1 MELIDK
7 YMWYQEGPGV
17 RKNQYTSSGVKLLN
31 VANLVEGKI
40 ELSTSSRY
48 ISEDEANGRYNHFL
62 VDEGDLIIASSGIQ
76 VSYFEKKMGIAEKK
90 HLPLC
95 MNTSTIRFKVLDK
108 NITDIR
114 YFMYFLKSNVFK
126 KQIRKL
132 ITGSAQLN
140 FGPSH
145 LKKIKIEMP
154 ELKKQQEIVKKL
166 DRVKKII
173 DIRNNQIIELN
184 ELIKSQFVEMFELEK
199 YELEMLGGISNF
211 IDYRGKTPTISDDK
225 EVRIINAKSVGKG
238 FFKYIDE
245 YITED
250 LYEKWMK
257 RGIAYAGDVL
267 FVTEGHTFGNTC
279 LIPDGI
285 ERFALGQRVITIQ
298 GKEKLNNIYLC
309 YYMQLDE
316 FINKINIYK
325 TGGTAKGIRSKDL
338 AKITIPIPPI
348 TLQNEFSEI
357 VKQIDK
363 QKFEIEKSLKE
374 IQELYE
380 SLMQE
385 YFAKSTLKN
394 E

>member
-1 MELIDK
+1 M
-7 YMWYQEGPGV
+7 
-17 RKNQYTSSGVKLLN
+17 
-31 VANLVEGKI
+31 
-40 ELSTSSRY
+40 
-48 ISEDEANGRYNHFL
+48 
-62 VDEGDLIIASSGIQ
+62 
-76 VSYFEKKMGIAEKK
+76 
-90 HLPLC
+90 
-95 MNTSTIRFKVLDK
+95 LD
-108 NITDIR
+108 
-114 YFMYFLKSNVFK
+114 F
-126 KQIRKL
+126 
-132 ITGSAQLN
+132 
-140 FGPSH
+140 
-145 LKKIKIEMP
+145 
-154 ELKKQQEIVKKL
+154 
-166 DRVKKII
+166 
-173 DIRNNQIIELN
+173 
-184 ELIKSQFVEMFELEK
+184 KSQFVEMFELEK
-199 YELEMLGGISNF
+199 YELEMLGGVSNF

-225 EVRIINAKSVGKG
+225 EVRIVNAKSVGKG

-348 TLQNEFSEI
+348 DLQNQFSEI

-363 QKFEIEKSLKE
+363 QKFESMIQLKMMEK
-374 IQELYE
+374 IYNIINDRRR
-380 SLMQE
+380 
-385 YFAKSTLKN
+385 YV
-394 E
+394 

>member
-1 MELIDK
+1 MELIEK

-154 ELKKQQEIVKKL
+154 ELNKQQEIVKKL

-199 YELEMLGGISNF
+199 YELEMLGGVSNF

-225 EVRIINAKSVGKG
+225 EVRIVNAKSVGKG

-348 TLQNEFSEI
+348 DLQNQFSEI

-363 QKFEIEKSLKE
+363 QKFESMIQLKMIEK
-374 IQELYE
+374 IYNIINDRRR
-380 SLMQE
+380 
-385 YFAKSTLKN
+385 YV
-394 E
+394 